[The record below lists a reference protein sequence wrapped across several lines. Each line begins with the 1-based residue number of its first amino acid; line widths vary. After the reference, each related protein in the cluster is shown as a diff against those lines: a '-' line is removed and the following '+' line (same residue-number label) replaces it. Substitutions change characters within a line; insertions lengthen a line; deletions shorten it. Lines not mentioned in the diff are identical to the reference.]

1 MSAASSASSA
11 TLEHDDAADDEDL
24 RGILRSLRGMLALR
38 LSRNGS
44 PMRRFLLLQ
53 LLAAVSALP
62 LVASGADAPSWPTR
76 PVRMIVPEAA
86 GGTQDAAARAIS
98 GRLAQ
103 MLGQPVLVE
112 NRAGDGAQAAARAA
126 PDGYTYLFAPAPLLV
141 ANQYIMKLVPYSAE
155 DDFAGVAMV
164 GTSPLA
170 LAVNPALNVDTL
182 AGLIALAK
190 ARPGRLAFTSPGR
203 RTLPGLL
210 GELFRIRAGVNLQHV
225 PTKGAQ
231 GLSDTIAGRAQVT
244 VQDIAA
250 IAGAL
255 QRNEVRALAVGT
267 ASRLPD
273 LGDVPTFGETLPGFE
288 LNGWFAVVAPSGT
301 PSEAIQRMNL
311 ELYTLL
317 ADADI
322 AQRLRALGIY
332 PEGPATPDQVNVFFA
347 KERSLWDRLARE
359 LKIEPE

>member
-1 MSAASSASSA
+1 
-11 TLEHDDAADDEDL
+11 
-24 RGILRSLRGMLALR
+24 
-38 LSRNGS
+38 
-44 PMRRFLLLQ
+44 MRRSLLLQ
-53 LLAAVSALP
+53 LLAVASALP
-62 LVASGADAPSWPTR
+62 LAASGADAPSWPTR
-76 PVRMIVPEAA
+76 PVKMIVPEAA

-98 GRLAQ
+98 RRLAQ
-103 MLGQPVLVE
+103 MLGQPALVE
-112 NRAGDGAQAAARAA
+112 NRPGDGAAGAFAAAHAA
-126 PDGYTYLFAPAPLLV
+126 ADGYTYLFAPAPLLV

-164 GTSPLA
+164 GTSPLV
-170 LAVNPALNVDTL
+170 LAVNPALKVDTL
-182 AGLIALAK
+182 AELIALAR
-190 ARPGRLAFTSPGR
+190 AEPGRLAFTSPGR

-210 GELFRIRAGVNLQHV
+210 GELFRIRAGVNLKHV

-231 GLSDTIAGRAQVT
+231 GLSDTITGRAQVT

-255 QRNEVRALAVGT
+255 QRNELRALAVGS
-267 ASRLPD
+267 ANRLPD
-273 LGDVPTFGETLPGFE
+273 LMDVPAFGETLPGFE

-311 ELYTLL
+311 ELYTLI

-332 PEGPATPDQVNVFFA
+332 PEGSATPEQVNVFFA
-347 KERSLWDRLARE
+347 KERSLWDGLARE